1 MKLVYSEYALEQLQ
15 RIIDFLIDKQE
26 IPIQKALEIRDEI
39 LDKADTILSN
49 AYAPQREE
57 FLEHLQLSHCKIIIS
72 NYKIVY
78 TIKIDHVLITDIF
91 DTRQDPDKMKG

>member
-15 RIIDFLIDKQE
+15 RILDFLVYQQE
-26 IPIQKALEIRDEI
+26 IPSQKALEIRDKI

-49 AYAPQREE
+49 AYAHQKEE
-57 FLEHLQLSHCKIIIS
+57 FLEHLQLSHRRLIIS

-78 TIKIDHVLITDIF
+78 TIKPDYVLITDIF
-91 DTRQDPDKMKG
+91 DTRQNPDKMKG

>member
-15 RIIDFLIDKQE
+15 RILEFLVYKQE
-26 IPIQKALEIRDEI
+26 IPIQKALEIRDKI

-49 AYAPQREE
+49 AYTPQREE
-57 FLEHLQLSHCKIIIS
+57 FLEHLQLSHRRIIFS

-78 TIKIDHVLITDIF
+78 TIKPDHVLITDIF

>member
-15 RIIDFLIDKQE
+15 RILDFLIYNQE
-26 IPIQKALEIRDEI
+26 ILTQKALEIRDEI

-49 AYAPQREE
+49 AYMPQREE
-57 FLEHLQLSHCKIIIS
+57 FLEHLQLSHRRLIVS

-78 TIKIDHVLITDIF
+78 TIKPDHVLITDIF
-91 DTRQDPDKMKG
+91 DTRQYPDKMKG

>member
-15 RIIDFLIDKQE
+15 QILDFLIYGQGV
-26 IPIQKALEIRDEI
+26 PPQKALEIRDKI

-49 AYAPQREE
+49 VYAPQREE
-57 FLEHLQLSHCKIIIS
+57 FLEHLQLSHRRLIVG

-78 TIKIDHVLITDIF
+78 TIKPDHVLITDVF

>member
-15 RIIDFLIDKQE
+15 RILDFLVFRQE
-26 IPIQKALEIRDEI
+26 IPPQKALEIRDKI

-49 AYAPQREE
+49 VYMAQKEE
-57 FLEHLQLSHCKIIIS
+57 LLEHLQLSHRRLTIS
-72 NYKIVY
+72 NYKIIY
-78 TIKIDHVLITDIF
+78 TIKTDHILITDIF